1 MSWGR
6 SPMAS
11 ERGRRW
17 AAGGTSVETLLLVM
31 VGPILFM
38 ASAACGSAPLS
49 DAAASDDDDDV
60 LRGDGDAILA
70 AAFKDRVND
79 LPVQGRGIV
88 EKLLK
93 DDTDGDRHQR
103 FIIRLASGQTLLM
116 AHNIDVA
123 SRVDGLAVGDSVA
136 FGGVYEW
143 SAEGGTIHWTHHD
156 PDGRH
161 PSGWLRHDAETHR

>member
-1 MSWGR
+1 MVG
-6 SPMAS
+6 

-17 AAGGTSVETLLLVM
+17 SVGSTSVKTPLLVM
-31 VGPILFM
+31 FGPILLI
-38 ASAACGSAPLS
+38 ALAACGSAPLS
-49 DAAASDDDDDV
+49 DDAASDNDDV
-60 LRGDGDAILA
+60 ARGDGDAILA
-70 AAFKDRVND
+70 AAFKDRVQD

-103 FIIRLASGQTLLM
+103 FIVRLETGQTLLV

-123 SRVDGLAVGDSVA
+123 PRVEGLAVGDSVA
-136 FGGVYEW
+136 FSGVYEW
-143 SAEGGTIHWTHHD
+143 SAEGGTIHWTHRD

-161 PSGWLRHDAETHR
+161 APGWLRHDAETLQ

>member
-1 MSWGR
+1 MKHVAVAIALLGL
-6 SPMAS
+6 A
-11 ERGRRW
+11 GV
-17 AAGGTSVETLLLVM
+17 AAGG
-31 VGPILFM
+31 
-38 ASAACGSAPLS
+38 C
-49 DAAASDDDDDV
+49 AASNPTAD
-60 LRGDGDAILA
+60 GAGDAILA
-70 AAFKDRVND
+70 AAFRDRVHD

-103 FIIRLASGQTLLM
+103 FIVRLESGQTLLV

-123 SRVDGLAVGDSVA
+123 PRVEGLAVGDSVA
-136 FGGVYEW
+136 FSGVYEW

-161 PSGWLRHDAETHR
+161 APGWLRHDAETLQ